1 MTMAVSYLRVSG
13 ESQISGDGF
22 PRQREKIQSYA
33 AQNGVTIV
41 SEFLDEGV
49 TGKMELEGRSG
60 LSACLQYV
68 RENEIGLVLCE
79 SSDRLARDMIV
90 AEVIIREFQ
99 KIGVK
104 VISASGGVDLT
115 AGDDSNPTAK
125 LIRQILA
132 AVAEFD
138 RCVIILKLRG
148 ARERMK
154 KETGKCEGRKS
165 YAKDPNRPEEAP
177 ILDRMLQLQSEG
189 LNAEHIARVLNG
201 EGILTR
207 YGKSWLSPTISR
219 ILARQEKTEK
229 AA

>member
-1 MTMAVSYLRVSG
+1 MTDAVSYLRVSG

-165 YAKDPNRPEEAP
+165 YAKDPNRPNEAP
-177 ILDRMLQLQSEG
+177 VLARMFQLQSEG
-189 LNAEHIARVLNG
+189 LNAEHIARALNG

-207 YGKSWLSPTISR
+207 YGKLWLSPTISR

>member
-1 MTMAVSYLRVSG
+1 MTDAVSYLRVSG

-165 YAKDPNRPEEAP
+165 YAKDPNRPNEAP
-177 ILDRMLQLQSEG
+177 
-189 LNAEHIARVLNG
+189 EHIARALNG

-207 YGKSWLSPTISR
+207 YGKLWLSPTISR